1 MLKQGIPVIIDQE
14 NVPLEEDQVEDGQSL
29 YQAEIAFEIA
39 RNVATS
45 TMQTSSLEDQNHPFL
60 AEGQN
65 LCNLAIDYKRK
76 RLSVQ
81 GVRAKSIHFCNK
93 DLSVFYETN
102 MAIDGSIL
110 FKILSAFRI
119 CPFFKAQTIIE
130 CIRTRTV

>member
-45 TMQTSSLEDQNHPFL
+45 TMQTLGLEDQNHPFV
-60 AEGQN
+60 AEGKN

-76 RLSVQ
+76 RLSA
-81 GVRAKSIHFCNK
+81 GA
-93 DLSVFYETN
+93 L
-102 MAIDGSIL
+102 L
-110 FKILSAFRI
+110 FDVEAD
-119 CPFFKAQTIIE
+119 TIKK
-130 CIRTRTV
+130 TG